1 MASGAQASPEAGQ
14 SGARPPQ
21 AATSGRLDVPE
32 LESANYPLMIVGVMA
47 ASLLQILDTT
57 IANVALPHMQSS
69 LGATVDTITWVL
81 TSYIIASA
89 VALPLTGWLADR
101 IGARTLFIGS
111 VAGFITA
118 SMLCGIAQNLEEMV
132 IFRALQGVAGAFIAP
147 LSQSFMLD
155 ATRPSRHPQIMAVW
169 GMGIMIGPILGP
181 ILGGWLTE
189 TANWRWVFYVNLP
202 VGLAS
207 LAILVAYLPKRPTR
221 PRRFDLAGFM
231 LLAVALASF
240 QLMLD
245 RGQQEDW
252 LASAEI
258 WIYLFLML
266 SATWMVVVHFATAK
280 APMFERS
287 LFADRNFA
295 IALAFMIVIGIVMFA
310 VMALLPPMLQNLF
323 GYGVIDTGIVLM
335 PRGVGILVSMQ
346 ISGLLM
352 RRGVDARP
360 VVASGFLI
368 CALSLWQMAHWSL
381 AVDEMHVIVS
391 GLLQGLGMGLVFI
404 PLQVSAFATLSP
416 ALRTDGSSLLNLF
429 RSLGASAG
437 IAWMTVLLARNIQT
451 AHEDLGGNIT
461 AATGNIVDFST
472 IDRFQV
478 LGDTAMTIIDAEVNR
493 QAAMIAY
500 IDDFYLMMWITL
512 AAAPLALLMRKNKGP
527 ARPVALSE

>member
-1 MASGAQASPEAGQ
+1 MASSAAPAAGDLP
-14 SGARPPQ
+14 APVLPH
-21 AATSGRLDVPE
+21 DVAE
-32 LESANYPLMIVGVMA
+32 LETGNYPLMIIGVMA

-132 IFRALQGVAGAFIAP
+132 LFRALQGVAGAFIAP

-155 ATRPSRHPQIMAVW
+155 ATRPSRHPQIMALW

-189 TANWRWVFYVNLP
+189 TANWRWVFFVNLP
-202 VGLAS
+202 VGVAS
-207 LAILVAYLPKRPTR
+207 LAILIAYLPKRARRT
-221 PRRFDLAGFM
+221 RRFDLAGFV

-258 WIYLFLML
+258 WVYLILML
-266 SATWMVVVHFATAK
+266 SATWIAVIHFATAR
-280 APMFERS
+280 APMFDRS

-295 IALAFMIVIGIVMFA
+295 IALAFMVVIGIVMFA
-310 VMALLPPMLQNLF
+310 VMALLPPMLQSLF

-346 ISGLLM
+346 VSGLLM
-352 RRGVDARP
+352 RNGIDARP

-381 AVDEMHVIVS
+381 AVDEMHVIIS

-416 ALRTDGSSLLNLF
+416 AQRTDGSSLLNLF

-451 AHEDLGGNIT
+451 SHEDLGANIT
-461 AATGNIVDFST
+461 AGTGSIVDFST
-472 IDRFQV
+472 TDRFQM
-478 LGDTAMTIIDAEVNR
+478 LGDTAMTIINAEVNR

-500 IDDFYLMMWITL
+500 IDDFWLMMWITL
-512 AAAPLALLMRKNKGP
+512 AAAPLALLMRRNAAPAGP
-527 ARPVALSE
+527 IALSE

>member
-1 MASGAQASPEAGQ
+1 MASSAAPAAGQ
-14 SGARPPQ
+14 HPAPAPALRQ
-21 AATSGRLDVPE
+21 DVAE
-32 LESANYPLMIVGVMA
+32 LESGNYLLMIVGVMA

-101 IGARTLFIGS
+101 IGARLLFIGS
-111 VAGFITA
+111 VAGFILA

-132 IFRALQGVAGAFIAP
+132 GFRALQGVSGAFIAP

-189 TANWRWVFYVNLP
+189 TANWRWVFFVNLP
-202 VGLAS
+202 VGIAS
-207 LAILVAYLPKRPTR
+207 LAILIAYLPKRAKR
-221 PRRFDLAGFM
+221 VRRFDLAGFM

-245 RGQQEDW
+245 RGQHVDW

-258 WIYLFLML
+258 WVYLLLML
-266 SATWMVVVHFATAK
+266 SATWMVVIHFATART
-280 APMFERS
+280 PMFDRS

-352 RRGVDARP
+352 RRGIDARP

-381 AVDEMHVIVS
+381 DVDEAHVIVS

-451 AHEDLGGNIT
+451 AHADLGSNIT

-472 IDRFQV
+472 IDRFQA
-478 LGDTAMTIIDAEVNR
+478 LGDTAMTLMDAEVNR

-500 IDDFYLMMWITL
+500 VDDFWAMMWITL
-512 AAAPLALLMRKNKGP
+512 AAAPLALLMRKNKRAAGP
-527 ARPVALSE
+527 VSLSE

>member
-1 MASGAQASPEAGQ
+1 MATRAAPAAGQ
-14 SGARPPQ
+14 PAAAPPR
-21 AATSGRLDVPE
+21 GDVAE
-32 LESANYPLMIVGVMA
+32 LESGNYPLMIVGVMA

-101 IGARTLFIGS
+101 IGARLLFIGS

-202 VGLAS
+202 VGIAS
-207 LAILVAYLPKRPTR
+207 LAILIAYLPKRPQR
-221 PRRFDLAGFM
+221 ERRFDLAGFM

-252 LASAEI
+252 LAAKEI
-258 WIYLFLML
+258 WVYLFLML
-266 SATWMVVVHFATAK
+266 SAAWMVVIHFATAE
-280 APMFERS
+280 APMFEQS

-368 CALSLWQMAHWSL
+368 CAVSLWQMAHWSL
-381 AVDEMHVIVS
+381 AVDEAHVVIS

-461 AATGNIVDFST
+461 AATDSIIDFST
-472 IDRFQV
+472 VDRYQA
-478 LGDTAMTIIDAEVNR
+478 LGDTAMTLIDAEVNR

-500 IDDFYLMMWITL
+500 IDDFWLMMWITL
-512 AAAPLALLMRKNKGP
+512 AAAPLAMLMRKNTRP
-527 ARPVALSE
+527 AGPVALSE